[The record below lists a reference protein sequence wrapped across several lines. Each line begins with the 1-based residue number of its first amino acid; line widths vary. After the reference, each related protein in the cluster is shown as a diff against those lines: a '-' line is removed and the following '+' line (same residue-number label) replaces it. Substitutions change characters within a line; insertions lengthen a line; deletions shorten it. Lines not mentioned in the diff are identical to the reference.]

1 MNPYGIFMTDT
12 PLSLLH
18 RLSSQPQD
26 SDWQRL
32 VDIYTPLIRR
42 WLASYGV
49 AEGEADDVM
58 QEVFQTL
65 LVEVGQFK
73 HNGHTGAFRRWL
85 RLTIVNRLK
94 GFWRAR
100 KMESLTNCVD
110 RDQILEAMEDPSS
123 NPNLFWDKEHDSH
136 VANALLQLVEPQFTV
151 STWQAFRL
159 QVMEGVKASEAA
171 QQLGI
176 SVNAALI
183 AKSRVMKALREE
195 ALGLIEF
202 E

>member
-1 MNPYGIFMTDT
+1 MTNT

-18 RLSSQPQD
+18 RLSSQPED
-26 SDWQRL
+26 ADWRRL
-32 VDIYTPLIRR
+32 VEIYTPLIRR
-42 WLASYGV
+42 WLAGYGV
-49 AEGEADDVM
+49 AEGEAEDLM

-65 LVEVGQFK
+65 LVEVGGFR
-73 HNGHTGAFRRWL
+73 HNGRTGAFRRWL

-100 KMESLTNCVD
+100 KMESLTNGAD
-110 RDQILEAMEDPSS
+110 AAMIMEAMEDPSS
-123 NPNLFWDKEHDSH
+123 NPNVLWDQEHDSH
-136 VANALLQLVEPQFTV
+136 VARALLQLVESQFTV

-159 QVMEGVKASEAA
+159 QVMEGMKASDVAE
-171 QQLGI
+171 QLGI

-195 ALGLIEF
+195 AAGLIEF

>member
-1 MNPYGIFMTDT
+1 MTNT

-18 RLSSQPQD
+18 RLSSQPED

-32 VDIYTPLIRR
+32 VEIYTPLIRR
-42 WLASYGV
+42 WLAGYGV
-49 AEGEADDVM
+49 AESEAEDLM

-65 LVEVGQFK
+65 LLEVGEFK
-73 HNGHTGAFRRWL
+73 HNGRTGAFRRWL

-100 KMESLTNCVD
+100 KMESLTNGAD
-110 RDQILEAMEDPSS
+110 ASMIMEAMEDPSS
-123 NPNLFWDKEHDSH
+123 NPNVLWDQEHDSH
-136 VANALLQLVEPQFTV
+136 VARALLRLVEPQFTV

-159 QVMEGVKASEAA
+159 QVMEGIKASEVAE
-171 QQLGI
+171 QLGI

-195 ALGLIEF
+195 ATGLIEF